1 MCLLKNVW
9 VFVLPIRLQKSPYF
23 FKINFYVFL
32 QNESLGKFLLEK
44 DLGISL
50 FEGHLMK

>member
-9 VFVLPIRLQKSPYF
+9 VFVLPIRLQKSPF

-32 QNESLGKFLLEK
+32 QNESPGKFLLEN